1 MNSKDFAYYDYYT
14 SLARCRGALSRK
26 KYAQCF
32 NVLKH
37 HKKEVK
43 DEL

>member
-14 SLARCRGALSRK
+14 SLARCRGALSGKR
-26 KYAQCF
+26 YAQCF